1 MTQELEASKESK
13 RFGIVHEFKMF
24 INRGSVVDVAVAF
37 VMGAAFKTIVD
48 AVAGD
53 GKDNQRVLGGLVGE
67 VCGGTQPNF
76 NDKGFTL
83 NGSFIPVGSL
93 FTASLNFVM
102 VGVVMFFVI
111 KAYGRFRTSEN
122 GQAAETTNEL
132 LASIRDE
139 LRANRVE

>member
-1 MTQELEASKESK
+1 M
-13 RFGIVHEFKMF
+13 
-24 INRGSVVDVAVAF
+24 VDVAVAF

-53 GKDNQRVLGGLVGE
+53 GKNNQGVLGGLVGA
-67 VCGGTQPNF
+67 VFGGSQPNF

-93 FTASLNFVM
+93 FTASLNFLM
-102 VGVVMFFVI
+102 VGGVMFFVI
-111 KAYGRFRTSEN
+111 KAYGRFRSGDN
-122 GQAAETTNEL
+122 AHSVETTNEL

-139 LRANRVE
+139 LRKNRVE